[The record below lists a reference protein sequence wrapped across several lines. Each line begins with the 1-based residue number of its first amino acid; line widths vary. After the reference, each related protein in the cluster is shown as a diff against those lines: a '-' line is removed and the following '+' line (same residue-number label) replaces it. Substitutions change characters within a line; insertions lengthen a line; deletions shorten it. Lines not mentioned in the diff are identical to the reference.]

1 MGENI
6 LLNHCH
12 AMEFTCIST
21 VGTRG
26 LFSTFQ
32 LTCNTSTDHK
42 NKNLR
47 SSLLSTVEQK
57 KKRKKKEALTP
68 IHSLGVSASFFFLF
82 ILILQYYIYI
92 YIFSNPFLSL
102 KKVKRSLLFQTKRK
116 APSFC
121 SGNVGGFEFRAVLL
135 RRREIG

>member
-6 LLNHCH
+6 FLNHCH

-26 LFSTFQ
+26 VFSTFQ
-32 LTCNTSTDHK
+32 VTCNTSTDHK

-57 KKRKKKEALTP
+57 KKRKKKGGTYTD
-68 IHSLGVSASFFFLF
+68 SLPRCLRFFLLF
-82 ILILQYYIYI
+82 IYINTSLLYI

-102 KKVKRSLLFQTKRK
+102 KKVKRSLRFQTKRK

>member
-26 LFSTFQ
+26 VFSTFQ

-57 KKRKKKEALTP
+57 KKRKKRRHLHRFTP
-68 IHSLGVSASFFFLF
+68 SVSPLLSSFYL
-82 ILILQYYIYI
+82 Y
-92 YIFSNPFLSL
+92 
-102 KKVKRSLLFQTKRK
+102 
-116 APSFC
+116 
-121 SGNVGGFEFRAVLL
+121 
-135 RRREIG
+135 